1 MARGRLSPC
10 SSCGGQGLLTFETG
24 PAVEPCTDCRGTGRV
39 YSDSTLRG
47 LFAEMLRQKGVL
59 LDPDMRL
66 LLVGLDALDERVQ
79 ALEDDERGAL

>member
-1 MARGRLSPC
+1 
-10 SSCGGQGLLTFETG
+10 
-24 PAVEPCTDCRGTGRV
+24 
-39 YSDSTLRG
+39 
-47 LFAEMLRQKGVL
+47 MLRQKGVL